1 MENKLIKNYM
11 KTQYLLG
18 MGLGSLLAVNAY
30 AQQKPNVILI
40 MTDQQRFDA
49 MGCAGNQAC
58 LTPNLDRLAE
68 DGNLFSYGYSSVPS
82 STPARA
88 GLVTGMSPWNH
99 GMLGYGN
106 EAERYSH
113 EFPREMKKLGYMAVG
128 IGKMHWYPQWNR
140 RGLDVLLSDESGRVA
155 SEDYMSDYRKWFNLH
170 ACGLNPDSTG
180 VGWNAHGAALY
191 KLPEELHP
199 TTWTGERAVELIRNY
214 QSKKP
219 LYLKVSFA
227 RPHSP
232 YDPPKRFY
240 DMYKDV
246 PEPSAPAIGEWVPQE
261 WRDKTD
267 PSENLSAAA
276 GNFGPEYA
284 KNSRRHYY
292 ASVTFVDEYIG
303 KIIDELK
310 RKGMYDNSIIFFVS
324 DHGDM
329 MGDHCL
335 WRKTYAYEGSA
346 RVPFIVKLPKNMKS
360 CYKKGEVITD
370 KVVELRDVLPTAI
383 DIADGVQP
391 EIMDGKSLLPLFE
404 SKDAAWR
411 QYLDLEHTSC
421 YFAKSGW
428 CALTDGYMKY
438 IYFYNSGKE
447 QFFDLKKDPNELKDL
462 TQTKKY
468 QKKLAVYRQAMVDH
482 LSVRG
487 EQWVK
492 DGKLQVISSSTL
504 YGKNFPCEGDPYR
517 RPRK

>member
-1 MENKLIKNYM
+1 M

-18 MGLGSLLAVNAY
+18 MGLGSLFAANLY
-30 AQQKPNVILI
+30 AQENKPPHVILL

-49 MGCAGNQAC
+49 LGCAGNSSC

-99 GMLGYGN
+99 GMLGYGK
-106 EAERYSH
+106 EAERYPH
-113 EFPREMKKLGYMAVG
+113 EFPREMKKLGYKAIG

-140 RGLDVLLSDESGRVA
+140 RGLDVLLSDESGRVD
-155 SEDYMSDYRKWFNLH
+155 SPNYMSDYRKWFNLH
-170 ACGLNPDSTG
+170 ACGLNPDTTG
-180 VGWNAHGAALY
+180 VGWNDHRGAIY

-199 TTWTGERAVELIRNY
+199 TTWTGATAVEMIHNY
-214 QSKKP
+214 QSDQP

-232 YDPPKRFY
+232 YDPPQRFH
-240 DMYKDV
+240 DMYDNA
-246 PEPSAPAIGEWVPQE
+246 PEPPVPAMGDWVPQE
-261 WRDKTD
+261 WKDKTD
-267 PSENLSAAA
+267 PLAEPSAAA
-276 GNFGPEYA
+276 GNFGDEYA
-284 KNSRRHYY
+284 KKSRRFYY
-292 ASVTFVDEYIG
+292 ANVTYVDEWIG

-310 RKGMYDNSIIFFVS
+310 KKGMYDNAIIFFVS

-329 MGDHCL
+329 LGDHCM
-335 WRKTYAYEGSA
+335 WRKTYAYEGSS

-360 CYKKGEVITD
+360 CYKRGEVITD

-383 DIADGVQP
+383 DIANGTQP

-404 SKDAAWR
+404 SKDAEWR

-428 CALTDGYMKY
+428 CALTDGNMKY
-438 IYFYNSGKE
+438 IYFYNTGKE
-447 QFFDLKKDPNELKDL
+447 QFFDLKKDPYEEKELS
-462 TQTKKY
+462 QSKKY
-468 QKKLAVYRQAMVDH
+468 QKKLAIFRQAMVDH

-487 EQWVK
+487 EKWVK
-492 DGKLQVISSSTL
+492 DGKLQVISTPTL
-504 YGKNFPCEGDPYR
+504 YGDNFPYEGDPYK
-517 RPRK
+517 RPRR